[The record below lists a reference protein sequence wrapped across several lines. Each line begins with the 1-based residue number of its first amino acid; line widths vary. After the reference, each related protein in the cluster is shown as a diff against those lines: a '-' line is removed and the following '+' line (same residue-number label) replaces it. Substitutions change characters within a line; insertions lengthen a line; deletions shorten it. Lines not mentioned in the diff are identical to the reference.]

1 MGQAEENLRLG
12 GNAIKPKGWDRTGM
26 EAFKFLLYNPDTGE
40 ILTRT
45 PLSWLKITVFYIT
58 YYCFLAGFWAACL
71 MVFFLTIPE
80 ADVGPKWQQDWGL
93 IGKNPGVG
101 IRPAPPDEMIDSQMF
116 FLKKSDNNM
125 ESSEGG
131 EGHLN
136 IDYAVRMENN
146 FKKYYNV
153 ADDGHPLQLCGEN
166 TLRKEGD
173 LACQF
178 DMAQLGDCQNFPY
191 GFVTEGEEGNI
202 NPCIFLKLNK
212 IYGWEPTPLTWETI
226 EKYPSDYEDMTDELK
241 EIIKNTEDPD
251 QIWMDCKG
259 RYAAD
264 KEVLDMD
271 FFPKSQGI
279 PIKYFPFQGGKYE
292 PPLVAVR
299 LNMNQDNTPTGQL
312 IHVQCKAW
320 FEGVKHANREKA
332 GMVMF
337 EVILNEITPRCA
349 DC

>member
-1 MGQAEENLRLG
+1 MGTSCPVFLRILINWARNSHGSGGGKSSSWWHSHQAERMGQD
-12 GNAIKPKGWDRTGM
+12 GNGSIQVLVVQPRHWRDSHKNPPLLVEDYC
-26 EAFKFLLYNPDTGE
+26 LLYHLLLLPGW
-40 ILTRT
+40 LLGS
-45 PLSWLKITVFYIT
+45 LSH
-58 YYCFLAGFWAACL
+58 
-71 MVFFLTIPE
+71 
-80 ADVGPKWQQDWGL
+80 GL
-93 IGKNPGVG
+93 L
-101 IRPAPPDEMIDSQMF
+101 S
-116 FLKKSDNNM
+116 
-125 ESSEGG
+125 
-131 EGHLN
+131 
-136 IDYAVRMENN
+136 DYAVRMENN
-146 FKKYYNV
+146 FKKYYNIV
-153 ADDGHPLQLCGEN
+153 DDGHPLELCGEN

-173 LACQF
+173 PACQF
-178 DMAQLGDCQNFPY
+178 DMAQLGDCQNSPY

-271 FFPKSQGI
+271 FFPESQGI

-320 FEGVKHANREKA
+320 FEGVKHASREKA

-337 EVILNEITPRCA
+337 EVILNEIEPRCA
-349 DC
+349 EC